1 MTLKFTCQNMYCKI
15 QGYNGNDID
24 VHMCEFGNRTISH
37 FQFEN
42 SNQKW
47 RWGASNKQIKTRWN
61 YPPLWRRL
69 DDYESLRLEGLWVS
83 KLVVLL
89 SKRHKVWRTRSL
101 GLGDEENEFIVGLLM
116 SNSSIMRRDM
126 APRFLWVWRLCHV
139 EHHDHIQ
146 FFHPLE
152 PFTKSTWIFW
162 DKELLAWN
170 AAL

>member
-83 KLVVLL
+83 KLIVLL
-89 SKRHKVWRTRSL
+89 TKRRKMWRTMSL
-101 GLGDEENEFIVGLLM
+101 GFWGWGEWVYCRTSNFKLMNYEERYG
-116 SNSSIMRRDM
+116 SSFPVSLATRGHLISKLIL
-126 APRFLWVWRLCHV
+126 P
-139 EHHDHIQ
+139 
-146 FFHPLE
+146 
-152 PFTKSTWIFW
+152 KS
-162 DKELLAWN
+162 
-170 AAL
+170 